1 MRWLISTVVV
11 GTFLFFGAS
20 TFAATDYLIVT
31 PDNLAPVAKAFSD
44 YRKSKGYE
52 TQILPISKLYDEKT
66 HYSSRAW
73 IIRDAVTKIYQKSDK
88 SKPFYL
94 LIIGDTVSNK
104 MPLTTMERVPCYY
117 SKDNSEQ
124 TASVGRKDATIA
136 TDNFYG
142 CVDFKDD
149 IPEIAVG
156 RVSVK
161 TVKEG
166 LAVLGKIKR
175 YEASTKNGSWRRK
188 LTFFA
193 SEGGFGVLDRLLEWL
208 FTRMADQYIPYDFD
222 LNMTY
227 ANPGSP
233 YVYLPDRFSN
243 KIIQRANEGSLILT
257 YIGHGHDTVLDTLRW
272 RGRRYPILTYKDL
285 DKIQCQGR
293 YPIFFVVAC
302 FTGRYD
308 RGNDTDCIAEKLL
321 KNEKGPSAILAS
333 SRISHPYSNSVLQ
346 KDFIDQVCRK
356 RIKTIGEAMR
366 RAKAA
371 MCLNFDRQRRQLELF
386 SVLMVP
392 KKERVELARTHCSMY
407 NLFGDPAM
415 IIQMPDKLL
424 MRLTK
429 SKDGQGKKTLKVLLP
444 EDAVG
449 QALVTLESERSTIL
463 RPVLKTLPEDLST
476 NAARELVKQSYRNAN
491 NKVVRSW
498 KVEVKD
504 GQLVWPKAPDLTLPQ
519 ISGKYYVKVYAW
531 GKGWQKA
538 GSLPLGELPRS
549 VGKGYLPEEKKE
561 N

>member
-1 MRWLISTVVV
+1 MRRLISTFVIGSVL
-11 GTFLFFGAS
+11 LFGNTA
-20 TFAATDYLIVT
+20 FAATDYLIVT
-31 PDNLAPVAKAFSD
+31 PDCLAPVAKAFSD

-52 TQILPISKLYDEKT
+52 TEILPISKIYDEKSF
-66 HYSSRAW
+66 YSSRAAM
-73 IIRDAVTKIYQKSDK
+73 IRNAVTKVYQKSDK

-94 LIIGDTVSNK
+94 LIIGDTVSTK
-104 MPLTTMERVPCYY
+104 LPLTTMDRVPCYY
-117 SKDNSEQ
+117 AVDNSEQ

-136 TDNFYG
+136 TDNYYG

-156 RVSVK
+156 RISVK

-166 LAVLGKIKR
+166 LRVLKKIKA
-175 YEASTKNGSWRRK
+175 YETKAKNGPWRRK

-193 SEGGFGVLDRLLEWL
+193 SEGGFGILDRLLEWL

-243 KIIQRANEGSLILT
+243 KIIERANEGSLILT
-257 YIGHGHDTVLDTLRW
+257 YIGHGHDKVLDTLKW
-272 RGRRYPILTYKDL
+272 RGRRYPILTYRDL
-285 DKIQCQGR
+285 DKIQCKGR

-308 RGNDTDCIAEKLL
+308 RANGTDCIAENLL
-321 KNEKGPSAILAS
+321 KNETGPSAILAS
-333 SRISHPYSNSVLQ
+333 SRISHPYANSVLQ

-366 RAKAA
+366 RAKSA

-415 IIQMPDKLL
+415 TIQMPDRLL
-424 MRLTK
+424 MRMGK
-429 SKDGQGKKTLKVLLP
+429 SKKDKAKKSLEVLLP
-444 EDAVG
+444 KGASG
-449 QALVTLESERSTIL
+449 QAIVTLESERSTIL
-463 RPVLKTLPEDLST
+463 RPVLKTLPADLST
-476 NAARELVKQSYRNAN
+476 DAARQTVKQSYRNAN

-498 KVEVKD
+498 KIEVRE
-504 GQLVWPKAPDLTLPQ
+504 GQLVWPQDPDFTLPQ

-538 GSLPLGELPRS
+538 GSLLLGELPRS

>member
-1 MRWLISTVVV
+1 MRCLTSMVVL
-11 GTFLFFGAS
+11 TALLFTGSHA
-20 TFAATDYLIVT
+20 FAATDYLILT
-31 PDNLAPVAKAFSD
+31 PDSLQPVAKAFSD

-52 TQILPISKLYDEKT
+52 TKILPISKIYNEKT
-66 HYSSRAW
+66 PYKIRPWKIRQAVRAVYLN
-73 IIRDAVTKIYQKSDK
+73 ADK
-88 SKPFYL
+88 SKPFYV
-94 LIIGDTVSNK
+94 LIVGDTVSNK
-104 MPLTTMERVPCYY
+104 LPLTTMDRIPCHYE
-117 SKDNSEQ
+117 KDNSEQ
-124 TASVGRKDATIA
+124 TASVGRKDAYIA
-136 TDNFYG
+136 TDNYYG
-142 CVDFKDD
+142 CFDDKDD
-149 IPEIAVG
+149 IPEMAVG

-161 TVKEG
+161 TVEEG
-166 LAVLGKIKR
+166 LKVLKKIKS
-175 YEASTKNGSWRRK
+175 YEASEKNGPWRRK

-193 SEGGFGVLDRLLEWL
+193 SEGGFGILDRLLEWL

-243 KIIQRANEGSLILT
+243 KIIERANEGSLILT
-257 YIGHGHDTVLDTLRW
+257 YIGHGHDKVLDTLKW

-285 DKIQCQGR
+285 DKFQCRGR

-308 RGNDTDCIAEKLL
+308 RGNDTDCIAENLL
-321 KNEKGPSAILAS
+321 KNPTGPAAILAS

-356 RIKTIGEAMR
+356 RIKTIGEATR
-366 RAKAA
+366 RAKEA

-415 IIQMPDKLL
+415 TLKTPEPLL
-424 MRLTK
+424 MRVAKNETGSK
-429 SKDGQGKKTLKVLLP
+429 SVQALLP
-444 EDAVG
+444 KGAEG
-449 QALVTLESERSTIL
+449 QAIVTLESERSTIL
-463 RPVLKTLPEDLST
+463 RPVLKTLPADLSKDG
-476 NAARELVKQSYRNAN
+476 ARESVKRSYRNAN
-491 NKVVRSW
+491 NKVVRQW
-498 KVEVKD
+498 QLEVKD

-538 GSLPLGELPRS
+538 GSVLLGELPRS